1 MKKIYFAS
9 DAHLGA
15 KTLENPLDTERRL
28 VRWLDRI
35 KSDAEAIYFMGD
47 MIDFWFEYKTVVPRG
62 YVRFFG
68 KVAELSDSGID
79 IHWFIGNHDL
89 WLTDYISTE
98 LGVKVHRQAMLCTL
112 KGRSFFLSHGD
123 EFGDPKDYKF
133 RIIRAI
139 FHNSLCRKAF
149 SGIHPRWTIGFAHAW
164 SRQSRIKGE
173 KYSNYLGEEKEHLVL
188 FAKQYLKQ
196 HPAVDFFV
204 FGHRHIPLDLMLSR
218 ETRLIILGDWITHFS
233 YGVLDEE
240 GFSLELENEAAIK

>member
-68 KVAELSDSGID
+68 KVAELSDSGIE

-89 WLTDYISTE
+89 WLTDYISSE
-98 LGVKVHRQAMLCTL
+98 LWVKVHL
-112 KGRSFFLSHGD
+112 
-123 EFGDPKDYKF
+123 
-133 RIIRAI
+133 
-139 FHNSLCRKAF
+139 
-149 SGIHPRWTIGFAHAW
+149 
-164 SRQSRIKGE
+164 QSM
-173 KYSNYLGEEKEHLVL
+173 
-188 FAKQYLKQ
+188 
-196 HPAVDFFV
+196 V
-204 FGHRHIPLDLMLSR
+204 F
-218 ETRLIILGDWITHFS
+218 T
-233 YGVLDEE
+233 
-240 GFSLELENEAAIK
+240 